1 MSNERR
7 THDRRRRVLYSTHQT
22 DSATVGDLARM
33 REARQ
38 PSAVYGSRVH
48 RRLRARWFS
57 LVPVKRSSM
66 ALVASVI
73 FAISSLLCLGHYAS
87 VSWPSIAG
95 NPEISGPLRL
105 DQPGSFGRW
114 FMVMMLAGTAGL
126 SFLIYQLRRHRNDDF
141 AGRYR
146 LWRTVL
152 IVALLGSLQALV
164 PIIDWS
170 GALLDLAFGRRVA
183 LAGGDW
189 VRLIV
194 LFGGAILV
202 LQMLAEIH
210 RCRFAMLTL
219 GLGIACWGI
228 AVAVQWNVM
237 EVTTIGRWVLVTA
250 TPLMASSA
258 VFIATI
264 AYLRMLYREVRQ
276 VEDSVSMRQRW
287 QRMQQ
292 DLFDKDPQ
300 EEMEKAARAK
310 SEKLVRQSKSET
322 VEPSRRS
329 KQSPVVQKQASTKDV
344 EQGTSESETDTA
356 EVKSTKR
363 SWFRRQ
369 AKSETDRS
377 SRKSES
383 VESKSVES
391 PAKPKK
397 KRRFSLRLT
406 PAPQQDE
413 VSKTKSVKEK
423 PGEQKQR
430 GSWLKRKKGAEE
442 TDAVDVVDEDQSNKK
457 SGRWWRRNK
466 QADSDGV
473 SAAAETEKSKSGGWL
488 SRKKTAEKK
497 AVEKDLEQEEAI
509 ETKRVEESS
518 PEFERY
524 DEAIDSEEIDWGSLS
539 KSERRRLRKQLKRQN
554 RAA

>member
-7 THDRRRRVLYSTHQT
+7 TLDRRRRVLYSTHQT
-22 DSATVGDLARM
+22 DSATGGDLARM

-38 PSAVYGSRVH
+38 PSAAYGSRVH

-66 ALVASVI
+66 ALVASII

-87 VSWPSIAG
+87 VSWPSIAD
-95 NPEISGPLRL
+95 NPGISGPLRL
-105 DQPGSFGRW
+105 DRPDSFGRW

-152 IVALLGSLQALV
+152 IVALLSSLQALV
-164 PIIDWS
+164 PIVDWS

-194 LFGGAILV
+194 LFGGAILL

-219 GLGIACWGI
+219 SLSVVCWGI

-237 EVTTIGRWVLVTA
+237 EVTTVGRWVLVTA
-250 TPLMASSA
+250 MPLMASSA

-276 VEDSVSMRQRW
+276 VEDSVSMRERW
-287 QRMQQ
+287 QRVRQ

-300 EEMEKAARAK
+300 EEIEKVAKTK
-310 SEKLVRQSKSET
+310 SEKLERQSKSDSA
-322 VEPSRRS
+322 EPARRS
-329 KQSPVVQKQASTKDV
+329 KQSPSVQKQSSTHELED
-344 EQGTSESETDTA
+344 ESAEVETDAA
-356 EVKSTKR
+356 EVQSKKR
-363 SWFRRQ
+363 SWFWRR
-369 AKSETDRS
+369 AKSEAGRS
-377 SRKSES
+377 SKKSES
-383 VESKSVES
+383 VKSKSVDS
-391 PAKPKK
+391 SAKPKK
-397 KRRFSLRLT
+397 KRGFSLRLK
-406 PAPQQDE
+406 PVSRQDDNA
-413 VSKTKSVKEK
+413 KTKSVEEKEK
-423 PGEQKQR
+423 SGEQKQR
-430 GSWLKRKKGAEE
+430 GGWLRRKEVKEE
-442 TDAVDVVDEDQSNKK
+442 TDAAKEDSTSKK

-466 QADSDGV
+466 QAGSDEADPAV
-473 SAAAETEKSKSGGWL
+473 QAEKPKSGGWL
-488 SRKKTAEKK
+488 SRRKTAEKK
-497 AVEKDLEQEEAI
+497 AVEKDLEKEVAVEV
-509 ETKRVEESS
+509 KRAEKSSAESD
-518 PEFERY
+518 RY
-524 DEAIDSEEIDWGSLS
+524 DEVIDSEEIDWSSLS